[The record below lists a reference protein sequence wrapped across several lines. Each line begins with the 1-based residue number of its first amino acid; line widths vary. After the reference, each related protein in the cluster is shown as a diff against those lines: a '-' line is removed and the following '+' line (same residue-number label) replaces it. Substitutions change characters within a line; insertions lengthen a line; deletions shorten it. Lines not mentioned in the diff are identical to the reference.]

1 LFDEKVQNFIQS
13 KNPWALR
20 DMAERLLEASQRGL
34 WRSPTPETLD
44 QLRAIAHQAEGVI
57 ENIG

>member
-1 LFDEKVQNFIQS
+1 
-13 KNPWALR
+13 
-20 DMAERLLEASQRGL
+20 MAERLLEANKRGL

-57 ENIG
+57 ENIVPLNDSSKKN